1 MEITANNPKR
11 KSWLKVE
18 ENSDFPIQNIPFGV
32 FLTRDDII
40 TIGTRIGDFAID
52 LGALHQLGYFEGI
65 PLTDDIFLQ
74 DTLND
79 FIADGRKTWRLV
91 RNRIADIF
99 DVKNGKLR
107 DNADHKDKVIFRMDE
122 IEMLLPVQVGDYT
135 DFYASKEHATNVG
148 SLFRDPKNAL
158 LPNWLH
164 IPIGYHGRSSSI
176 IPSGTPIRRPI
187 GQSRPTE
194 EGGAPGFG
202 PSKLL
207 DFELEMAFI
216 TTVSNDLGDRIAVE
230 EAEDYIFGL
239 VLFNDWSARDIQA
252 WEYQPLGPFLGKNFA
267 STISPWIVTL
277 DALEPFRVNNPKQ
290 EPQPLPYLQHEGKH
304 SFDINLQMA
313 IQPENEKETVVCN
326 SNFKYMYW
334 TMAQQLAH
342 HTVNGCPVEAGDMM
356 GSGTISGPTED
367 SFGSMLELTWRGQN
381 PIKMNDGSERKFIN
395 DHDTVIMRG
404 YSQNNEVR
412 IGFGECTGKVLPA
425 KPFKK

>member
-1 MEITANNPKR
+1 MEITANNPNR
-11 KSWLKVE
+11 KSWLTVA

-32 FLTRDDII
+32 FLTKDDII
-40 TIGTRIGDFAID
+40 TIGTRIGDYAID
-52 LGALHQLGYFEGI
+52 LGALHQLGYFDGI

-99 DVKNGKLR
+99 DVKNSKLR
-107 DNADHKDKVIFRMDE
+107 DNAEHKDKIIFRMDE
-122 IEMLLPVQVGDYT
+122 VEMQLPVSVGDYT

-148 SLFRDPKNAL
+148 SLFRDPENAL
-158 LPNWLH
+158 LPNWLQ

-176 IPSGTPIRRPI
+176 VPSGTPIRRPI
-187 GQSRPTE
+187 GQQRPS
-194 EGGAPGFG
+194 EGETTPNFG

-216 TTVSNDLGDRIAVE
+216 TTVANDLGDRIPIE
-230 EAEDYIFGL
+230 EAEEYIFGL

-252 WEYQPLGPFLGKNFA
+252 WEYVPLGPFLGKNFA

-277 DALEPFRVNNPKQ
+277 DALEPFRVDNPEQ
-290 EPQPLPYLQHEGKH
+290 VYEPLPYLKKEGKD
-304 SFDINLQMA
+304 SYDINLQMA
-313 IQPENEKETVVCN
+313 IQPEGKEETVVCN

-334 TMAQQLAH
+334 TMVQQLAH
-342 HTVNGCPVEAGDMM
+342 HTVNGCPVNAGDMM
-356 GSGTISGPTED
+356 GSGTISGPTQD

-395 DHDTVIMRG
+395 DNDTVIMSG
-404 YSQNNEVR
+404 YCKNEKIR
-412 IGFGECTGKVLPA
+412 IGFGECSGKVLPA
-425 KPFKK
+425 KE

>member
-1 MEITANNPKR
+1 MEITANNPNR
-11 KSWLKVE
+11 KSWLEVHKD
-18 ENSDFPIQNIPFGV
+18 SDFPIQNIPFGV
-32 FLTRDDII
+32 FLTKDDII

-99 DVKNGKLR
+99 DAENSKLR
-107 DNADHKDKVIFRMDE
+107 DNAEHKDKVIFTMDE
-122 IEMLLPVQVGDYT
+122 VEMQLPVSVGDYT

-148 SLFRDPKNAL
+148 CLFRDPENAL

-176 IPSGTPIRRPI
+176 VPSGTPIRRPI
-187 GQSRPTE
+187 GQSRPA
-194 EGGAPGFG
+194 EGTNTPGFG

-216 TTVSNDLGDRIAVE
+216 TTVANDLGESIPIE

-239 VLFNDWSARDIQA
+239 VLLNDWSARDIQA
-252 WEYQPLGPFLGKNFA
+252 WEYVPLGPFLGKNFA

-277 DALEPFRVNNPKQ
+277 DALEPFKVDNPEQ
-290 EPQPLPYLQHEGKH
+290 VYEPLPYLKKEGKD
-304 SFDINLQMA
+304 SYDINLQVG
-313 IQPENEKETVVCN
+313 IKPEDSEETIVCN

-334 TMAQQLAH
+334 TMVQQLTH
-342 HTVNGCPVEAGDMM
+342 HTVNGCPVNAGDMM
-356 GSGTISGPTED
+356 GSGTISGATKD

-381 PIKMNDGSERKFIN
+381 PLTMKDGSERKFIN
-395 DHDTVIMRG
+395 DNDTVILRG
-404 YSQNNEVR
+404 YAKNNEVR
-412 IGFGECTGKVLPA
+412 IGFGECTGKILPA
-425 KPFKK
+425 NQ

>member
-1 MEITANNPKR
+1 MKITANNPNR
-11 KSWLKVE
+11 KSWLTVS

-32 FLTRDDII
+32 FLTKDDII
-40 TIGTRIGDFAID
+40 TIGTRIGDYAID

-99 DVKNGKLR
+99 DAENSNLR
-107 DNADHKDKVIFRMDE
+107 DNAEHRDQVIFTMDE
-122 IEMLLPVQVGDYT
+122 VEMQLPVSVGDYT

-148 SLFRDPKNAL
+148 CLFRDPENAL
-158 LPNWLH
+158 FPNWLQ

-187 GQSRPTE
+187 GQSRPN
-194 EGGAPGFG
+194 EGEITPNFG

-216 TTVSNDLGDRIAVE
+216 TTVANDLGERIPIE
-230 EAEDYIFGL
+230 EAEEYIFGL

-252 WEYQPLGPFLGKNFA
+252 WEYVPLGPFLGKNFA

-277 DALEPFRVNNPKQ
+277 DALEPFRVDNPEQ
-290 EPQPLPYLQHEGKH
+290 VYEPLPYLRKEGKD
-304 SFDINLQMA
+304 SYDINLQVA
-313 IQPENEKETVVCN
+313 IKPEDSEETVVSN

-334 TMAQQLAH
+334 TMVQQLAH
-342 HTVNGCPVEAGDMM
+342 HTVNGCPINAGDMM
-356 GSGTISGPTED
+356 GSGTISGPTKD

-395 DHDTVIMRG
+395 DHDTVILRG
-404 YSQNNEVR
+404 YAKNDSVR
-412 IGFGECTGKVLPA
+412 IGFGECTGKILPA
-425 KPFKK
+425 IE